1 MPKLINRA
9 GQRFGKLVVIERV
22 GTDKFKKVL
31 WKCIC
36 DCGNHALINSGSL
49 VTGNTASCG
58 CIVPNFKHGGWN
70 KSSYNTWRA
79 MMRRCY
85 NKTDKDYKKYG
96 EQGIS
101 VSEEWHDY
109 LNFSKDMGEP
119 IGSQTL
125 DRINPYGN
133 YSKDNCRWATMPV
146 QARNIRIKASSK
158 SGVTGVT
165 NVYGDKW
172 MAKITV
178 GKKAFYSKVFDSI
191 DGAKIARKELEEKH
205 WGGER

>member
-1 MPKLINRA
+1 
-9 GQRFGKLVVIERV
+9 
-22 GTDKFKKVL
+22 
-31 WKCIC
+31 
-36 DCGNHALINSGSL
+36 
-49 VTGNTASCG
+49 
-58 CIVPNFKHGGWN
+58 
-70 KSSYNTWRA
+70 